1 MSKKSKAKGR
11 KRGRKE
17 EFVCPAAFMQRRA
30 SFAECI
36 PLRISI
42 LKDKSSFSP
51 MTFFSLSLSL
61 PPALATSAIFL
72 PSKAANPF
80 SSFHWCLKLPWPRPL
95 FFSPFPKRGHGR
107 AVFFAAHHPSMPCGS
122 GTRRASSS
130 LVASPV
136 NARPPLHSTPPGA
149 FLPEPKARVQDRH
162 GDEALDGQSI
172 IKLASF
178 TGVVW
183 WPCMSWTLFFTPLHC
198 MLSIHNPALHC
209 MHRH

>member
-1 MSKKSKAKGR
+1 MSKSKAKA
-11 KRGRKE
+11 KRGEKE

-80 SSFHWCLKLPWPRPL
+80 SSFHWCLKLPWPR
-95 FFSPFPKRGHGR
+95 SPFFPLSPKGGM
-107 AVFFAAHHPSMPCGS
+107 AVPSFLPHTIHPCRVGS
-122 GTRRASSS
+122 GTRRASSSS

-149 FLPEPKARVQDRH
+149 FLPWRSGTKGKSARQTR
-162 GDEALDGQSI
+162 
-172 IKLASF
+172 
-178 TGVVW
+178 
-183 WPCMSWTLFFTPLHC
+183 
-198 MLSIHNPALHC
+198 
-209 MHRH
+209 R

>member
-11 KRGRKE
+11 GRGRKE

-51 MTFFSLSLSL
+51 MTFFFFSLSLS

-80 SSFHWCLKLPWPRPL
+80 SSFHWCLKLPWPPPP
-95 FFSPFPKRGHGR
+95 FFPPFPKRGHGR
-107 AVFFAAHHPSMPCGS
+107 AVFFAAHHPSMPCGEWDQES
-122 GTRRASSS
+122 IILLFGRLACQCKTST
-130 LVASPV
+130 
-136 NARPPLHSTPPGA
+136 PLHSTRC
-149 FLPEPKARVQDRH
+149 LPSGTKGKSARQTR
-162 GDEALDGQSI
+162 
-172 IKLASF
+172 
-178 TGVVW
+178 
-183 WPCMSWTLFFTPLHC
+183 
-198 MLSIHNPALHC
+198 
-209 MHRH
+209 R